1 MKQTKEFLQENK
13 ESFELYDGFSNFKA
27 IFEAIERKVTADN
40 CIEACKSLIEGISKT
55 VISSVRDSSP
65 ILKETLDDAQILNIR
80 QAKKQIES
88 NTIKFSFAFK
98 QACTVLSSHHH
109 SFEKQFFDEVGKV
122 FCNVVG
128 DIRNWRGDVSHGRV
142 SSPKPNKS
150 SMSLAVMIEKIT
162 DTLALHMLESLSL
175 IDFQEQEVISQEVL
189 IIESFLQKQP
199 FELEGISEVEQV
211 IRDFNDF
218 LDEQYPLEGK
228 PFYSRALFDQY
239 QEDYEIQLQEFIDN
253 KEQELME

>member
-27 IFEAIERKVTADN
+27 IFEAIDKKVTADN

-55 VISSVRDSSP
+55 IIFSVRDSSST
-65 ILKETLDDAQILNIR
+65 LKENLDDAQIANIK
-80 QAKKQIES
+80 QAKKQIHS

-98 QACTVLSSHHH
+98 QACTILSSHHH
-109 SFEKQFFDEVGKV
+109 SFEKKFFDDLGKV

-142 SSPKPNKS
+142 SPTSTKS
-150 SMSLAVMIEKIT
+150 SMSLATMIESIT
-162 DTLALHMLESLSL
+162 DTLAFHMLEILSL
-175 IDFQEQEVISQEVL
+175 IDFQKEESVSQTVL
-189 IIESFLQKQP
+189 IIESFVQKQP
-199 FELEGISEVEQV
+199 FELEDISEDERIV
-211 IRDFNDF
+211 RDFNDF
-218 LDEQYPLEGK
+218 LDELYPLEGR

-253 KEQELME
+253 KEQELM